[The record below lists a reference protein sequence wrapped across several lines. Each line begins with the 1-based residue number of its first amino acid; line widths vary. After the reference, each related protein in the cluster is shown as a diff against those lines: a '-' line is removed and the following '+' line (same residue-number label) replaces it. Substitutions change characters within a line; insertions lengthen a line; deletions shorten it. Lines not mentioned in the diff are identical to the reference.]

1 MEMKR
6 MNRETIMGWIR
17 SLAKRLVVL
26 DVEGAENIPA
36 TGALLLTTSH
46 ISRLD
51 TPFLM
56 LSTERKDVIGVV
68 AQEYQRAPFFGWV
81 LNALRVIWISRGEN
95 DMDALRE
102 VMSFLSKGWVV
113 GIAPEGRRSR
123 SGQLEEGKP
132 GAALI
137 AERADVPIIA
147 ATVSGSDTMTRSLL
161 RFRKMRVR
169 VAFGKPYKLAIED
182 LEHHKERL
190 QSATD
195 EIMCQIA
202 ALMPAELRGYYAEYP
217 RVGEIL
223 AGQNPQA

>member
-1 MEMKR
+1 MKR
-6 MNRETIMGWIR
+6 WRVISRKTVLSQTMPMRRVQVVWKPAFVMNREPMTKSAWLSRIGWIR

-137 AERADVPIIA
+137 
-147 ATVSGSDTMTRSLL
+147 
-161 RFRKMRVR
+161 
-169 VAFGKPYKLAIED
+169 
-182 LEHHKERL
+182 
-190 QSATD
+190 
-195 EIMCQIA
+195 
-202 ALMPAELRGYYAEYP
+202 
-217 RVGEIL
+217 
-223 AGQNPQA
+223 